1 MEFASSEA
9 GAKLEGW
16 EHTGKVTRTERS
28 QSTVKWPAR
37 YLTIGGSERRAL
49 LACVTGQAPSTAHA
63 HKMTM
68 IRTVVIVRKVEI
80 GIIYLKYNIQGW
92 CVVAFLRGA
101 GVIPHCK
108 RAVPLAEHG
117 NPPSPLRDAAANI
130 LLGFVAWPLLCHN
143 TWWGENTN
151 RRINCLP
158 PPDLIL
164 LLSSAQ

>member
-1 MEFASSEA
+1 M
-9 GAKLEGW
+9 
-16 EHTGKVTRTERS
+16 
-28 QSTVKWPAR
+28 
-37 YLTIGGSERRAL
+37 
-49 LACVTGQAPSTAHA
+49 ACVTGQAPSTAHA

-80 GIIYLKYNIQGW
+80 GIFYLKYNIQGW

-164 LLSSAQ
+164 LLSSARLPNNKPIIFPLSSFSLVRNATSGFWPSENMALHCFYSVRQPDPERKP

>member
-1 MEFASSEA
+1 MA
-9 GAKLEGW
+9 
-16 EHTGKVTRTERS
+16 
-28 QSTVKWPAR
+28 
-37 YLTIGGSERRAL
+37 ERRAL

-117 NPPSPLRDAAANI
+117 NPPSPSATPQQTSCWD
-130 LLGFVAWPLLCHN
+130 LLPGLCSA
-143 TWWGENTN
+143 TIRGGG
-151 RRINCLP
+151 RIQTEELIASLP
-158 PPDLIL
+158 QTSSSSCPVLNNKPIIFP
-164 LLSSAQ
+164 LSSFSLVRNATSGFLAE